1 MGEVDREAVRLRTC
15 RLAFAHAVAR
25 GISVTAARAEL
36 AQARWAAVD
45 ARLAAKR
52 CGTLA
57 APLGAHEIEDS
68 ERPLQWWQR

>member
-1 MGEVDREAVRLRTC
+1 VPDVVGEAARLRICREAFK
-15 RLAFAHAVAR
+15 LAMSR

-36 AQARWAAVD
+36 AQARWAAID

-57 APLGAHEIEDS
+57 TPVSADEIGDGG
-68 ERPLQWWQR
+68 RPLQWWQR